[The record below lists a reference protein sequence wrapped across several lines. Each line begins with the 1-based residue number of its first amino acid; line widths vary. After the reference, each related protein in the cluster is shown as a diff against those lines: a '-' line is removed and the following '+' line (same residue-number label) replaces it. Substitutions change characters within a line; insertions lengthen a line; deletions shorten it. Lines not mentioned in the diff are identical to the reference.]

1 VRKQCHFMQAMLQ
14 DHVTF
19 LFRIIEMHGS
29 VSIGKHRALSE
40 AEVVHDFIYFC
51 LTKAARS
58 LCAADQL
65 LTSGFFEDAKI
76 LARSIYEC
84 YLNGAFARVNPSRI
98 DELVDAK
105 VGIYAGDYQH
115 PKSNK
120 GVTLQ
125 HKMIHPQT
133 QEVVPYGISFVELSA
148 KTGIP
153 TDEAVHNKLYGF
165 LSEFSHVHMIA
176 SGSYRV
182 KTDSIYDPAP
192 APYGIYHTIF
202 LCTYC
207 SWLMA
212 HLAAM
217 MPGTAGLLVEV
228 RKDAKF
234 LISALADIEFS
245 EKMEDL
251 KIKLKSRLSNA

>member
-1 VRKQCHFMQAMLQ
+1 
-14 DHVTF
+14 
-19 LFRIIEMHGS
+19 
-29 VSIGKHRALSE
+29 
-40 AEVVHDFIYFC
+40 
-51 LTKAARS
+51 
-58 LCAADQL
+58 
-65 LTSGFFEDAKI
+65 
-76 LARSIYEC
+76 
-84 YLNGAFARVNPSRI
+84 
-98 DELVDAK
+98 
-105 VGIYAGDYQH
+105 
-115 PKSNK
+115 
-120 GVTLQ
+120 
-125 HKMIHPQT
+125 MIHPQT

-245 EKMEDL
+245 EKDGRSQNKAEKQVVQCL
-251 KIKLKSRLSNA
+251 KKVRMQVSKYSFIAIGLHASCGCSSSVFFARADVSSETSCASVLTRSKICHRINTISPKCCRHAPVAGP